1 MKKILFFLIFLII
14 LIKPSF
20 AQLYQYSSNVEIFE
34 NLTTHHNINL
44 IFIDLQHE
52 ELNLLIDKTV
62 KNFNLSSNA
71 ECENKSTVF
80 GIGINC
86 NVTVSNERVN
96 IQIEYDST
104 EYIKKLSNYYVFSDS
119 YKIPMD
125 SKSII
130 VTVKLPEGTGLIKDD
145 QSLSPS
151 DASIGSDGR
160 RTIISWQK
168 DDLKKDDVFEV
179 SIAFEKIGD
188 VQTYFPFEIILIIVL
203 IIFSSLGL
211 FYQFYWKAR
220 NVKLILPVLKK
231 DEKIIFNTIMKHGS
245 GVNQK
250 IIVKD
255 SGYSKAKVSKVL
267 NSLKERGLIKLE
279 RIGRSNKVHIEK
291 NFEKKA

>member
-1 MKKILFFLIFLII
+1 
-14 LIKPSF
+14 
-20 AQLYQYSSNVEIFE
+20 
-34 NLTTHHNINL
+34 LTTHHNINL
-44 IFIDLQHE
+44 IFIDPQHE
-52 ELNLLIDKTV
+52 ELNLLIDKAIS
-62 KNFNLSSNA
+62 NFNLNSNA

-80 GIGINC
+80 GINIIC
-86 NVTVSNERVN
+86 NVTVLNERIN
-96 IQIEYDST
+96 ILIEYDSR
-104 EYIKKLSNYYVFSDS
+104 EYTKKMSSYYVFSDL
-119 YKIPMD
+119 YKIPIN

-130 VTVKLPEGTGLIKDD
+130 VTVKLPEGTGLIKNDGA
-145 QSLSPS
+145 LSPS

-168 DDLKKDDVFEV
+168 DDLLKGDTFEV

-188 VQTYFPFEIILIIVL
+188 IQASFPFEIILVTVL
-203 IIFSSLGL
+203 ITFSGLGL

>member
-1 MKKILFFLIFLII
+1 MKKILFFLVFLVV
-14 LIKPSF
+14 LLKPSL

-44 IFIDLQHE
+44 IFIDPQHE
-52 ELNLLIDKTV
+52 KLDLLIDKTV
-62 KNFNLSSNA
+62 NNFKLNSNA
-71 ECENKSTVF
+71 ECENRSTVF
-80 GIGINC
+80 GINIIC
-86 NVTVSNERVN
+86 NVTVLNERIN
-96 IQIEYDST
+96 ILMEYDSK
-104 EYIKKLSNYYVFSDS
+104 EYTKRVSNYYIFSDL
-119 YKIPMD
+119 YKIPID
-125 SKSII
+125 SKNII
-130 VTVKLPEGTGLIKDD
+130 VTIKLPEGTGLIKNNEA
-145 QSLSPS
+145 LSPS
-151 DASIGSDGR
+151 NASIGSDGR

-168 DDLKKDDVFEV
+168 DDLKKGDSFEV
-179 SIAFEKIGD
+179 SIAFEKIGE
-188 VQTYFPFEIILIIVL
+188 VQAAFPFEIILVTIL
-203 IIFSSLGL
+203 ITFSGLGL

-231 DEKIIFNTIMKHGS
+231 DEKIIFNTIIKHGN

-267 NSLKERGLIKLE
+267 NSLKERGLVKLE